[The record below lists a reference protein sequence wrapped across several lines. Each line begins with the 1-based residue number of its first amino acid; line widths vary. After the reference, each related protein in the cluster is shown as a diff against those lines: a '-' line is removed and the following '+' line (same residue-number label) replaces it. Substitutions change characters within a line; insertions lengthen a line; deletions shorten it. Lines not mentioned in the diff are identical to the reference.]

1 MNKKA
6 LITGI
11 TGQDGSYLARFLL
24 KKGNYEVHGVKRRSS
39 SFNTARIDDLIN
51 DQDVYENKLFL
62 HFGDMTDSIS
72 LNKIVGDVE
81 PDEIYNLAAQSHVQ
95 VSFETPEYTANAD
108 AIGTLRLLE
117 AIRQKDL
124 VQKTKFYQAST
135 SEMFGNAP
143 YPQSELTP
151 FTPNSPYATSKLFAY
166 WITKNYRDAYG
177 IFASNGILFNHESP
191 LRGETFVTRKIVR
204 GLVALSR
211 GEKKTIF
218 LGNLDAKRDWGD
230 AEEFVELMWQIVQL
244 DQPTDLVIAT
254 GKSFSVRDFINMV
267 ADTLKI
273 KLKWSGIGLEE
284 TAFLVDGT
292 QAIKISKA
300 YFRPLEVNHLFGDS
314 TLAQQM
320 LVWKPQK
327 TIEELIQKMVDHE
340 ISNLT
345 SFRN

>member
-11 TGQDGSYLARFLL
+11 TGQDGAYLARFLL

-51 DQDVYENKLFL
+51 DHDVYENKLFL

-117 AIRQKDL
+117 AIRQMDL

-143 YPQSELTP
+143 YPQSESTP

-166 WITKNYRDAYG
+166 WITRNYRDAYG

-211 GEKKTIF
+211 GEKKTIL

-244 DQPTDLVIAT
+244 DHPTDLVIAT

-284 TAFLVDGT
+284 AAFLVDGT
-292 QAIKISKA
+292 QAIKISSA
-300 YFRPLEVNHLFGDS
+300 YFRPLEVNHLVGDS
-314 TLAQQM
+314 TLAQQL